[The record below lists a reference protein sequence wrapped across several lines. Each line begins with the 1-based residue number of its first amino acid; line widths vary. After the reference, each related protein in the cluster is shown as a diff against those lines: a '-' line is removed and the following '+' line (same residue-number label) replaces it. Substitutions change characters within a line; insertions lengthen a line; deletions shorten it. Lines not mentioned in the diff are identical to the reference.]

1 MGSLIPM
8 SNASSYKDNSSNAST
23 QPDFICIFSV
33 IKAHQF
39 SWQSHFSSPTE
50 GIRHKM
56 QRFFRHVFCSW
67 QSTMAPHDRV
77 QTHHNGS
84 IDAIFKSDCNSYLF
98 DTIALAKSVLMNQ
111 ELYQHPCLQSS
122 SQQLTKQK
130 FLRHYYEV
138 AGPLQ
143 VTSSSSKV
151 EVKQFS
157 RATNPSQLES
167 SIANIDSAARL
178 INLSDRSSSSSDSN
192 YSIST
197 NDTVTNTKVI
207 SIDVQSQFLAAQST
221 NTNLRTQCS
230 ITK

>member
-1 MGSLIPM
+1 
-8 SNASSYKDNSSNAST
+8 
-23 QPDFICIFSV
+23 
-33 IKAHQF
+33 
-39 SWQSHFSSPTE
+39 
-50 GIRHKM
+50 
-56 QRFFRHVFCSW
+56 
-67 QSTMAPHDRV
+67 MAPHDRV

-178 INLSDRSSSSSDSN
+178 INLSNSSSSSS
-192 YSIST
+192 ST
-197 NDTVTNTKVI
+197 NILSTDDTVTNTKVI
-207 SIDVQSQFLAAQST
+207 SIDVQSQFSPRAYST
-221 NTNLRTQCS
+221 RCNDSSDMSSAVMTGNQLWHL
-230 ITK
+230 

>member
-8 SNASSYKDNSSNAST
+8 SNASSYKDNSSNAYT
-23 QPDFICIFSV
+23 QPDTMCILST
-33 IKAHQF
+33 IKALQ
-39 SWQSHFSSPTE
+39 SYWQSHSSSPTK
-50 GIRHKM
+50 GILHKM
-56 QRFFRHVFCSW
+56 QRFFRHVFCSNDW

-178 INLSDRSSSSSDSN
+178 INLSNSSSSSS
-192 YSIST
+192 ST
-197 NDTVTNTKVI
+197 NYTEHRRHGYQH
-207 SIDVQSQFLAAQST
+207 QSHQH
-221 NTNLRTQCS
+221 
-230 ITK
+230 